1 MNSSIGMLDS
11 QGFTFRTMGSI
22 GKRERRVVHHS
33 REGSYNF
40 STTQARP
47 NRVLSKYPDTRN
59 EYNARRDFDS
69 THNSRLLIGNNV
81 DSGLGES
88 TPQDFSS
95 CCSSS
100 ADSTKHIRVVRI
112 FLCLLFNFD
121 IVSEFLFTR
130 FFQNLKFILVLITL
144 FNN

>member
-1 MNSSIGMLDS
+1 MLDC
-11 QGFTFRTMGSI
+11 QGFTFRTVGSI
-22 GKRERRVVHHS
+22 GKRDRRVVHHS

-40 STTQARP
+40 STTQLRP
-47 NRVLSKYPDTRN
+47 NRVLEKYPEARN
-59 EYNARRDFDS
+59 ECNARRDFDC
-69 THNSRLLIGNNV
+69 TRNGRMLIGNNV

-112 FLCLLFNFD
+112 FCFACF
-121 IVSEFLFTR
+121 
-130 FFQNLKFILVLITL
+130 
-144 FNN
+144 

>member
-1 MNSSIGMLDS
+1 MLDS

-40 STTQARP
+40 STIQSRP

-59 EYNARRDFDS
+59 EYNTRRDIDS
-69 THNSRLLIGNNV
+69 TNNSRLLIGNNV

-112 FLCLLFNFD
+112 FFCLCFRRYLR
-121 IVSEFLFTR
+121 I
-130 FFQNLKFILVLITL
+130 
-144 FNN
+144 